1 LAAIEL
7 KRTTIWGAQIFEK
20 LAALLLLFV
29 LLTAAVAGVT
39 SVLTGPDWGS
49 LWRGL
54 IIGLLLG
61 WFLAIFNNPAW
72 RSALIAVPL
81 GAIYAL
87 VYSSGLRHKFSDLLT
102 EIYFMVSRII
112 ASPYNVEVNYVS
124 INQLFAET
132 FNTTTVVFDRVHTWI
147 LDLVMGEPSFDPVAA
162 AFVWILLVWIVSA
175 WAGWVALAYRSA
187 LIAVLP
193 ALLLSIGTL
202 SYGRRESFSLYL
214 MLGSTLLLLATVQHD
229 RREHR
234 WDETNTAY
242 PQRKGR
248 QVGGIAVMLSAAIVL
263 LSASVT
269 YISMPRI
276 LEWVSA
282 YREPVEQQEGDL
294 AKSLGIMIVS
304 TATPDAFENV
314 RRPGLPRDHLIGSS
328 PDLSKRLVMTV
339 VVKNLNSLFKGGQP
353 QPLYWRSFTY
363 DVYTGRGWQT
373 SGTTSNQYQ
382 PEQPLQSEQVPQ
394 HILMDQVVRPVRSVT
409 GVVYAAGEPLAVSQ
423 ANEAAW
429 RSPED
434 LFGILINTT
443 GSYTVRSLIPV
454 ANEGTLRA
462 ERPNYPDWIKQRYL
476 TLPSEVPGRVKE
488 LALQLTA
495 SAPTPYDRVKA
506 IENYLRTIPYT
517 LDVPYP
523 PVDQDLVDFFLF
535 DLRRGYCDY
544 YASAMVVLARAAGV
558 PARFVIGYASGTY
571 DLNARRFLVSEADA
585 HSWVEVYFPDTGWV
599 SFEPTAGRPPL
610 EKSIASTSVVGSS
623 LPSAKESAK
632 IDQMDHLPA
641 GWFILLGLI
650 ILISVF
656 GVAWVGFQEI
666 QLRRLTEI
674 EAAVEIYRRMKR
686 FGIYLAVTSEQGDTP
701 NEYAASLRS
710 GLPRLSQFKITP
722 LSETRVLDEISTIIE
737 GIVETCYRPSQYQNQ
752 NNNLIIDHWKRLR
765 WRLSLIWLMK
775 YYQLFRDHVWGKLV
789 AAPSNRSAGVEQEG

>member
-1 LAAIEL
+1 MAAIEL
-7 KRTTIWGAQIFEK
+7 KRTTILGAQILEK
-20 LAALLLLFV
+20 LATLLLLFV

-54 IIGLLLG
+54 IIGLLVG
-61 WFLAIFNNPAW
+61 WFLAIFNSSAW
-72 RSALIAVPL
+72 RSALIAIPL

-87 VYSSGLRHKFSDLLT
+87 LYSGGLSQKFAALLR
-102 EIYFMVSRII
+102 ELIFVASRIT
-112 ASPYNVEVNYVS
+112 ASPYNSEVDFTS
-124 INQLFAET
+124 INQLLAES
-132 FNTTTVVFDRVHTWI
+132 FNTAVVVFERVHTWI
-147 LDLVMGEPSFDPVAA
+147 LDLVVGEPTFDPVAA
-162 AFVWILLVWIVSA
+162 AFVWILLVWTVAA
-175 WAGWVALAYRSA
+175 WAGWVAIAYRSA

-202 SYGRRESFSLYL
+202 SYGRSESFSLYI

-248 QVGGIAVMLSAAIVL
+248 QVGRIAVMLSIAIVL

-294 AKSLGIMIVS
+294 AKSLGIMIAA

-339 VVKNLNSLFKGGQP
+339 VVKNLISLYKGGQP

-394 HILMDQVVRPVRSVT
+394 HILIDQVVHPVRSVT

-443 GSYTVRSLIPV
+443 GSYKVRSLIPV

-495 SAPTPYDRVKA
+495 SAPTPYDRVRA
-506 IENYLRTIPYT
+506 IEQYLRTIPYT

-523 PVDQDLVDFFLF
+523 PVDQDMVDFFLF
-535 DLRRGYCDY
+535 DLRKGYCDY

-585 HSWVEVYFPDTGWV
+585 HSWVEVYFPNTGWV
-599 SFEPTAGRPPL
+599 SFEPTSGRPPL
-610 EKSIASTSVVGSS
+610 EKSNKSTSEFGSS
-623 LPSAKESAK
+623 LTIPEEPTK
-632 IDQMDHLPA
+632 IDQMDDLPA
-641 GWFILLGLI
+641 GGLILLGLI
-650 ILISVF
+650 TSISVF
-656 GVAWVGFQEI
+656 GAAWVGSQELR
-666 QLRRLTEI
+666 LRRLSEL

-701 NEYAASLRS
+701 YEYAASLRS
-710 GLPRLSQFKITP
+710 GLPTLSQFQVTP
-722 LSETRVLDEISTIIE
+722 LDETRVFDEITTIMDS
-737 GIVETCYRPSQYQNQ
+737 IVETCYRPSQYQKQ
-752 NNNLIIDHWKRLR
+752 NENLIIHQWRRLR
-765 WRLSLIWLMK
+765 WQLCLMWVIK
-775 YYQLFRDHVWGKLV
+775 YYHLFRDHFWGKLV
-789 AAPSNRSAGVEQEG
+789 GAASNKSAGIVQEG